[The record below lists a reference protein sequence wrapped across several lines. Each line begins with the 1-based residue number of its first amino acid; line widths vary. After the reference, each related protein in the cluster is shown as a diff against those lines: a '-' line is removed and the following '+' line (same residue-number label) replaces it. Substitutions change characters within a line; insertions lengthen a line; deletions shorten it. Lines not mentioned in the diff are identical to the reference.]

1 MSQAGKLFDGTILP
15 DIETL
20 TGNSG
25 GAVGPTGGNINVL
38 GDTTTI
44 DIVGNPGTSTLTV
57 SLTGGTD
64 GQVPIAATAG
74 SPTWASVSAGQNITI
89 TPGANTLSIAAS
101 QAQILTAYRVANA
114 SPFVVNATDFYI
126 TVDTTT
132 IPITIQ
138 LPDAPT
144 TYRRFIIKD
153 SGGMAATNNVTVTT
167 VSGVLNIDAAPTFV
181 MNSNY
186 QAIELMYS
194 GFGYEVF

>member
-1 MSQAGKLFDGTILP
+1 MSQITKLFDGTILP
-15 DIETL
+15 DVETL

-25 GAVGPTGGNINVL
+25 GAVGPTGGNINVV

-44 DIVGNPGTSTLTV
+44 NIVGNPGTSTLTA
-57 SLTGGTD
+57 SLTGGTN

-74 SPTWASVSAGQNITI
+74 VPIWASVGAGQNITV
-89 TPGANTLSIAAS
+89 TVGANTLSIAAS

-114 SPFVVNATDFYI
+114 SPFVINATDFYI
-126 TVDTTT
+126 TVDTTAV
-132 IPITIQ
+132 PITIQ

-153 SGGMAATNNVTVTT
+153 SGGMAAINNVTVTT
-167 VSGVLNIDAAPTFV
+167 VSGILNIDAAPTFT